1 LSLAAEATV
10 EKVVVVGAPIL
21 SVAIVS
27 LKLEKN
33 VTMATKST
41 KTVVPTP
48 ATRTHA
54 AEMESTRTANNVTMH
69 TPATTTPLS
78 IRTQDAVMVLFNQE
92 RTVMMETMTM
102 KIVEAMGNHSDTS
115 KTIV

>member
-1 LSLAAEATV
+1 LAAEATV
-10 EKVVVVGAPIL
+10 EKAVVGAPIL
-21 SVAIVS
+21 CVAIVP

-41 KTVVPTP
+41 KTVVPMP
-48 ATRTHA
+48 ARTHV
-54 AEMESTRTANNVTMH
+54 AEMESARTANNVVTMQ

-92 RTVMMETMTM
+92 RNVMMEMMTM
-102 KIVEAMGNHSDTS
+102 KIVEATGNHSES
-115 KTIV
+115 FKTIV